1 MKKRVLLLGYY
12 GQGNYGDELML
23 DAILNELSDFD
34 VTVGKTGTQVGV
46 EYKHGL
52 VGDDVVVWAGFGGSY
67 LRFFS
72 FISSLLRSDYVIF
85 GGGTL
90 FFDNVTKGYRNLYGV
105 LRVSLL
111 SVLLRK
117 KYSFYGIGVG
127 ELFSD
132 RGKAIT
138 KFILKNADFVC
149 FRDNKSLAKAIS
161 LIGPKPEMPDFSEGA
176 DPVFLREDWK
186 EHNATN
192 DGKGLIVFCGMPIGY
207 RIGYSQKD
215 IGVIERIVSILEKY
229 ISHGNRILMIPM
241 QIGQRDDREF
251 NQEVYDACNSK
262 SSIEVVKE
270 KLEVDILTDYLKR
283 ADCVV
288 TMRYHSALM
297 GLMFG
302 SDVLAIC
309 VTEKLLNWCK
319 TAPDCVQYLDMT
331 NRVDSTHSVIMGSR
345 EYDEVDINDR
355 IAYLR
360 KQDAKAKRCMLNLL
374 GHV

>member
-46 EYKHGL
+46 EFKHGL
-52 VGDDVVVWAGFGGSY
+52 VGGDVVVWAGFGGSY
-67 LRFFS
+67 LHFFS

-90 FFDNVTKGYRNLYGV
+90 FFDNVTKGYRNLYGL

-117 KYSFYGIGVG
+117 KYSFYGIGIG
-127 ELFSD
+127 ELLSD

-161 LIGPKPEMPDFSEGA
+161 FTGFRSEIYDYSEGA
-176 DPVFLREDWK
+176 DPVFLRADWQ
-186 EHNATN
+186 EHDTN
-192 DGKGLIVFCGMPIGY
+192 NGEKGLVVFCGMPIGY
-207 RIGYSQKD
+207 RIGYSQNKL
-215 IGVIERIVSILEKY
+215 GVIEGIASVLEEY
-229 ISHGNRILMIPM
+229 ISHGNRIVMIPM

-251 NQEVYDACNSK
+251 NQEVYNACTNK
-262 SSIEVVKE
+262 SSIEIVKE

-297 GLMFG
+297 PLMFG
-302 SDVLAIC
+302 SNVLAIC

-319 TAPDCVQYLDMT
+319 SAPDCVQYLDMT
-331 NRVDSTHSVIMGSR
+331 NRVDSAPSVIMGNR
-345 EYDEVDINDR
+345 ENSDTHISDR
-355 IAYLR
+355 IAYLK
-360 KQDAKAKRCMLNLL
+360 KQNAKAKRCMLNLL